1 LRQRTIDKIRL
12 FTIVAIRNFWPGGIM
27 DSPSERM
34 PSLEREPDG
43 TRPHLSADRLQEL
56 GNVARG
62 YLAEQ
67 ITDDEL
73 ERVVRSV
80 SRHARDR
87 GMKAEELI
95 VACKEMWRG
104 LPATAFASERSA
116 TAKKLERIVTIC
128 IEGYFADR

>member
-1 LRQRTIDKIRL
+1 
-12 FTIVAIRNFWPGGIM
+12 M
-27 DSPSERM
+27 ESPSERM
-34 PSLEREPDG
+34 PSLEHEPDG
-43 TRPHLSADRLQEL
+43 GRRHLSPDRLEEL

-116 TAKKLERIVTIC
+116 TARKLERLVTIC